1 MIQKIII
8 TMKRKYNKQN
18 SYNHGHFFFFL
29 MNNGHFDDIESLNL
43 R

>member
-18 SYNHGHFFFFL
+18 SYNHGHF
-29 MNNGHFDDIESLNL
+29 DDIESLNL